1 MESGDTVDRSRQRGD
16 VPRIALR
23 VAEAAASLG
32 VSEDFFAAEIA
43 PHVPCVRRGR
53 LKLYSVRALDQW
65 LDENAERLFDD
76 RQSA

>member
-1 MESGDTVDRSRQRGD
+1 MESGDPVDRNRHTGG

-23 VAEAAASLG
+23 VGEAAASLG

-53 LKLYSVRALDQW
+53 LKLYAIRSLADWVDA
-65 LDENAERLFDD
+65 NAERLLDD
-76 RQSA
+76 RRAT